1 MKDSNLR
8 FWLKKA
14 SVLPLNEHVTFFL
27 DEVYESSNSVIY
39 LAPIIF
45 DAKSLDE

>member
-1 MKDSNLR
+1 MLSHQYSLALNTPETP
-8 FWLKKA
+8 KKIK
-14 SVLPLNEHVTFFL
+14 HFL
-27 DEVYESSNSVIY
+27 DEVYESSDSVIY